1 MRMYDVVAWPR
12 RWLTP
17 AGTQDQNVS
26 VLDGMLLDIRLWEG
40 TSKITLVVQRTDGN
54 YYGSIRT
61 TRDVYPYLLEFLQ
74 QNKGRKL
81 EDVLQE
87 EIPVAGWI
95 H

>member
-1 MRMYDVVAWPR
+1 MKLHDVVAWPR

-17 AGTQDQNVS
+17 SGTEDHNAS

-40 TSKITLVVQRTDGN
+40 TSKITLVVQRTDGK

-61 TRDVYPYLLEFLQ
+61 TRDVYPYLLEFLEK
-74 QNKGRKL
+74 NKGRKL
-81 EDVLQE
+81 EDVLQA
-87 EIPVAGWI
+87 EITVAGWI